1 MSIGDDNISWVKSLK
16 YLGVTF
22 VDGKDFKVD
31 TLVLKGKFYAVCN
44 AVLSKLRDASEPVLL
59 HLLRTKCLPILLYS
73 LGAMQL
79 SMKNVRDL
87 SVAWNDA

>member
-1 MSIGDDNISWVKSLK
+1 MSIGDDNISWVNSLK

-22 VDGKDFKVD
+22 VDGKYFKVD
-31 TLVLKGKFYAVCN
+31 TLVLKRKLYAAYN

-59 HLLRTKCLPILLYS
+59 LLLRNECLPILLYS

-79 SMKNVRDL
+79 SLKNVR
-87 SVAWNDA
+87 SVSGLE